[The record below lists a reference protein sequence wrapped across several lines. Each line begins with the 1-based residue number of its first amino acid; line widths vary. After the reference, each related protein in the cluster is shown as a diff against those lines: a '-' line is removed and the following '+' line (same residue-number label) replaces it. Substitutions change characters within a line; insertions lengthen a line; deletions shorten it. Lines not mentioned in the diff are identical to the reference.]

1 MKKLISIAL
10 IAVLCTLCALCF
22 VGCKDNDSGL
32 TKVRLNEVTHSVFY
46 ISPKKVSRSSLPTAE
61 ERTNP

>member
-46 ISPKKVSRSSLPTAE
+46 APLYVAINEGYFA
-61 ERTNP
+61 